1 MDARAGRGG
10 AVDHALSRPLA
21 LGRHARLDYTC
32 LPPLPV
38 RSPSLMPHP
47 LDRQAL
53 IPLTRAGRPPV
64 RPCGALRGPGL
75 ARFAA
80 RSPLRAPLFDKCP
93 VGRTSPSLFSD
104 MSVMIT
110 AQLCAIRAAAAGHVR
125 VSSP

>member
-47 LDRQAL
+47 LGRRAL
-53 IPLTRAGRPPV
+53 IPLTWAGRPPV

-80 RSPLRAPLFDKCP
+80 RSPLRAPLFDKRP
-93 VGRTSPSLFSD
+93 VGGQALPCFLTCL
-104 MSVMIT
+104 
-110 AQLCAIRAAAAGHVR
+110 
-125 VSSP
+125 